1 MPTGTTSAGF
11 SVFAKNGNTT
21 GTITYTDG
29 TTESYVIQDD
39 VNPNYPNYVHQETFV
54 APAGKTIANV
64 TIPTDWDYFA
74 IDNVSATKPN
84 TAVVTDDF
92 QVRWQGLWTP
102 QTTGTQYIYAP
113 ADDGVKLYLDGQLVI
128 NDWVDKGGGGSTAD
142 VPTIAGISKTFD
154 MWYYENGGGANVALK
169 RYTGSG
175 WEVIPA
181 SEFSTSTATSAQ
193 INALATATNTLN
205 TETATLNTLQAAKT
219 VAQNNVN
226 AAIATLSS
234 ETSALNSNISAQ
246 STAIE
251 TANTAQTTLTTEQ
264 ATLQIKI
271 DAQSSAT
278 TILNTKNTELSV
290 AQTNLGTIQ
299 SNLNTAQINLDIAV
313 SAVQPAINNMNNL
326 IIGSN
331 NLVAQTLQMQ
341 AQQRTAAAAAAAAS
355 PSPPRATNWA

>member
-1 MPTGTTSAGF
+1 MTVYSNPGTGASPAMGGTVVYTGTDTNGINEQWGGSGPTVNSGTTTVTETFNNNQLNTNIGITVNGTPVSTTNNNNVYIASIGWPASAGVGSDPSLTLRQPTAVTTITMPTGTTSAGF

-142 VPTIAGISKTFD
+142 RK
-154 MWYYENGGGANVALK
+154 
-169 RYTGSG
+169 
-175 WEVIPA
+175 
-181 SEFSTSTATSAQ
+181 STR
-193 INALATATNTLN
+193 
-205 TETATLNTLQAAKT
+205 
-219 VAQNNVN
+219 
-226 AAIATLSS
+226 
-234 ETSALNSNISAQ
+234 LNSSH
-246 STAIE
+246 
-251 TANTAQTTLTTEQ
+251 
-264 ATLQIKI
+264 
-271 DAQSSAT
+271 
-278 TILNTKNTELSV
+278 
-290 AQTNLGTIQ
+290 
-299 SNLNTAQINLDIAV
+299 
-313 SAVQPAINNMNNL
+313 
-326 IIGSN
+326 
-331 NLVAQTLQMQ
+331 
-341 AQQRTAAAAAAAAS
+341 
-355 PSPPRATNWA
+355 